1 MLRPITSRW
10 LLLMALCLA
19 LMMAGLSVHW
29 VRTDL
34 RETWA
39 RVAERDAWVLSQL
52 SQELGHNVS
61 LGDRALSAMRD
72 DWQDPALQSLAPEM
86 RQRLL
91 FNRVTGE
98 PVFAATLVLDRAG
111 RAVADSAGLAPRPVV
126 ARERDYFQVQ
136 GQADHDALY
145 ISRPFVSQ
153 IKNMPSLALSRRL
166 HDEQGRFSGVVVGL
180 VPLARWQ
187 GLLDRAGLEDD
198 LLIWLE
204 HRDGTLLAGASAP
217 GGTSLSGS
225 LNWPEQGP
233 LGSTAGGSFR
243 SDLAGDGAL
252 RLVSYL
258 QVDQAPLRLVLM
270 RSVSAVESLWWHR
283 VASTGG
289 VILALVAGC
298 LGLVLLFERELRHRQ
313 QVSQLL
319 AHAEGHLRTIVNHL
333 PSLIS
338 YWDRDLRNLF
348 ANHLHRDLFG
358 LLPEVLRGQTLS
370 DVVGPALMHRYG
382 PYIKLALA
390 GQAQTFEW
398 PLKLP
403 GGLPR
408 TLLVSL
414 APDHR
419 EGRVAGIFAQVMDIT
434 DRKLAESQVFEEK
447 ERFRVTLGS
456 IGDAVITVDVAGRVT
471 YLNPVAELM
480 TDWRLDRARGE
491 PVEAVMPIVNSMDG
505 SPVRNPVRLA
515 LELQDTV
522 GLAADTA
529 LVRRDG
535 QRFDIEDSAA
545 PIKDRH
551 GEIIGAVMVFHD
563 VSEMRSMAIRMAHL
577 AQHDALTGLP
587 NRLMLYDRAEQAITL
602 AEREQELV
610 AVMYL
615 DLDRFKT
622 VNDSLG
628 HEVGDRLLVD
638 FARRLSSAMRHADT
652 LSRQGGDE
660 FVILQTGLKDAAQA
674 GQLAR
679 KLLHLCSEPF
689 VVQGRE
695 LNVSV
700 TIGIALFPAD
710 GRNFDELAKHADAAL
725 YAAKNAGRN
734 RFHYFTRELGV
745 AAHLR
750 LQQEQ
755 ALKAAVSH
763 GEIFLEYQPKLDF
776 SADQLVGVE
785 ALARW
790 RWSGQR
796 ISPAQFIPVAEESG
810 QIIEIG
816 RHILRTACQ
825 EASRLSRLGLLH
837 APMSVNVSTRQL
849 ADPGFVT
856 EVQHVLKSTGLL
868 PALLELEV
876 TESGLMQNME
886 AMAGVLRALKALGL
900 RIAID
905 DFGTGYSSLAY
916 LATLPVDVL
925 KIDKSFVDAYQASP
939 KSMAIITAII
949 DLAHHL
955 QLEVIAEGVESR
967 EQADFLVAF
976 GCCNMQGYYF
986 SKPVSASDLQAWCEA
1001 RTALSMPAQAVP
1013 AQGVRA

>member
-19 LMMAGLSVHW
+19 LTMAGLSVHW
-29 VRTDL
+29 ARTDL
-34 RETWA
+34 RETWG
-39 RVAERDAWVLSQL
+39 RVAEHDARVLAQL
-52 SQELGHNVS
+52 SQELARHVS
-61 LGDRALSAMRD
+61 LGDRVLGAIRD
-72 DWQDPALQSLAPEM
+72 DWQDPGLQSLAPEL

-91 FNRVTGE
+91 FKRLTGE

-111 RAVADSAGLAPRPVV
+111 LAVADSAGLVPRPVM
-126 ARERDYFQVQ
+126 ATQRDYFQVQ
-136 GQADHDALY
+136 WRADRDALY
-145 ISRPFVSQ
+145 ISHPFVSQ
-153 IKNMPSLALSRRL
+153 IKKIPALAMSRRL
-166 HDEQGRFSGVVVGL
+166 QDAAGHFAGVVVGL
-180 VPLARWQ
+180 VPLAHWQ
-187 GLLDRAGLEDD
+187 GLLDGSELQGDS
-198 LLIWLE
+198 LLWLE
-204 HRDGTLLAGASAP
+204 HRDGTYLAGAVGP
-217 GGTSLSGS
+217 GGASLSGS
-225 LNWPEQGP
+225 LSWPEHGPQGP
-233 LGSTAGGSFR
+233 APAGNFR
-243 SDLAGDGAL
+243 SDLAGDGVP

-258 QVDQAPLRLVLM
+258 QVGDAPLRLVLM
-270 RSVSAVESLWWHR
+270 RRSAAVEAAWWQR

-289 VILALVAGC
+289 VTLVLVAGC

-333 PSLIS
+333 PSLVS

-358 LLPEVLRGQTLS
+358 LLPEVLRGQTLP

-390 GQAQTFEW
+390 GEAQTFEW
-398 PLKLP
+398 PVKLP
-403 GGLPR
+403 GGLLR

-414 APDHR
+414 APDLR
-419 EGRVAGIFAQVMDIT
+419 EGRVAGIFAQLMDIT
-434 DRKLAESQVFEEK
+434 DRKQAESQVFEEK
-447 ERFRVTLGS
+447 ERFRVTLSS

-480 TDWRLDRARGE
+480 TDWRLDLARGE
-491 PVEAVMPIVNSMDG
+491 PVEAVMPIVNSVDG
-505 SPVRNPVRLA
+505 SPLRNPVRLA

-587 NRLMLYDRAEQAITL
+587 NRLMLYDRAEQAILL
-602 AEREQELV
+602 AQREQEQV

-638 FARRLSSAMRHADT
+638 FARRLSSAMRHSDT

-679 KLLHLCSEPF
+679 KLLRLCSEPF

-710 GRNFDELAKHADAAL
+710 GSNFDELAKHADAAL

-755 ALKAAVSH
+755 ALKAALGH
-763 GEIFLEYQPKLDF
+763 GEIFLEYQPKVDF
-776 SADQLVGVE
+776 SADQVVGGE
-785 ALARW
+785 ALAHAVRVHADIGCGL
-790 RWSGQR
+790 RQNIRAGEIAAVAEIKLHQPLLHLRCLALGVGPVDQAMTVDGVGLALHAVRIVFEPLVRRRGDHTPRNILVGFRRAEFLCQILISRNTFARHPRIEEERPPVNLDRHVAGERQR
-796 ISPAQFIPVAEESG
+796 ILDALLADIAPRAHHVGDDVDLQRLQGAHGGVLARECGPQIRAAAGRGKPPTPALSPCRAGPPLSCRRPGRTSPAPV
-810 QIIEIG
+810 
-816 RHILRTACQ
+816 RTA
-825 EASRLSRLGLLH
+825 
-837 APMSVNVSTRQL
+837 
-849 ADPGFVT
+849 
-856 EVQHVLKSTGLL
+856 
-868 PALLELEV
+868 
-876 TESGLMQNME
+876 
-886 AMAGVLRALKALGL
+886 
-900 RIAID
+900 
-905 DFGTGYSSLAY
+905 
-916 LATLPVDVL
+916 
-925 KIDKSFVDAYQASP
+925 
-939 KSMAIITAII
+939 
-949 DLAHHL
+949 
-955 QLEVIAEGVESR
+955 
-967 EQADFLVAF
+967 
-976 GCCNMQGYYF
+976 
-986 SKPVSASDLQAWCEA
+986 
-1001 RTALSMPAQAVP
+1001 
-1013 AQGVRA
+1013 

>member
-1 MLRPITSRW
+1 MWQQAPSLESAPGLHFPTMLRPITSRW

-19 LMMAGLSVHW
+19 LTMAGLSVHW
-29 VRTDL
+29 ARTDL
-34 RETWA
+34 RETWV
-39 RVAERDAWVLSQL
+39 RVAEHDARVLSQL
-52 SQELGHNVS
+52 SQELARNVN
-61 LGDRALSAMRD
+61 LGDGVLRAMRD
-72 DWQDPALQSLAPEM
+72 DWQDPGLQRLSPEL

-91 FNRVTGE
+91 FKQVTGE
-98 PVFAATLVLDRAG
+98 PVFAATLVLDSTG
-111 RAVADSAGLAPRPVV
+111 QAVADSAGLATRPVV
-126 ARERDYFQVQ
+126 GTERDYFKMQWR
-136 GQADHDALY
+136 ADHDALY
-145 ISRPFVSQ
+145 ISHPFVSQ
-153 IKNMPSLALSRRL
+153 LKKIPSLALSRRL
-166 HDEQGRFSGVVVGL
+166 QDEQGRFAGVVVGL
-180 VPLARWQ
+180 VPLAQWQ
-187 GLLDRAGLEDD
+187 GLLDTAVLEDGSQ
-198 LLIWLE
+198 LWLE
-204 HRDGTLLAGASAP
+204 QRDGAP
-217 GGTSLSGS
+217 
-225 LNWPEQGP
+225 
-233 LGSTAGGSFR
+233 
-243 SDLAGDGAL
+243 

-258 QVDQAPLRLVLM
+258 QLDEAPLRLVLI
-270 RSVSAVESLWWHR
+270 RPVREVEAAWWRR

-289 VILALVAGC
+289 VTLVLVAGC

-319 AHAEGHLRTIVNHL
+319 SHAEGHLRTIVNHL
-333 PSLIS
+333 PSLVS

-358 LLPEVLRGQTLS
+358 LLPEVLRGQTLP

-382 PYIKLALA
+382 PYIRLALA
-390 GQAQTFEW
+390 GEAQTFEW
-398 PLKLP
+398 PVKLP
-403 GGLPR
+403 DGLLR

-414 APDHR
+414 APDLR
-419 EGRVAGIFAQVMDIT
+419 EGRVVGIFAQLMDIT
-434 DRKLAESQVFEEK
+434 DRKQAESQVFEEK
-447 ERFRVTLGS
+447 ERFRVTLSS

-480 TDWRLDRARGE
+480 TDWRLDLARGE
-491 PVEAVMPIVNSMDG
+491 PVEAVMPIVNSVDG
-505 SPVRNPVRLA
+505 SPLRNPVRLA

-587 NRLMLYDRAEQAITL
+587 NRLMLYDRAEQAILL
-602 AEREQELV
+602 AEREQEQV

-622 VNDSLG
+622 DNDSLG

-638 FARRLSSAMRHADT
+638 FARRLSSAMRHSDT

-679 KLLHLCSEPF
+679 KLLRLCSEPF

-700 TIGIALFPAD
+700 TIGIALYPAD

-755 ALKAAVSH
+755 ALKAALGH
-763 GEIFLEYQPKLDF
+763 GEIFLEYQPKVDF
-776 SADQLVGVE
+776 SGDQVVGVE

-790 RWSGQR
+790 CWSGQR
-796 ISPAQFIPVAEESG
+796 VSPAQFIPVAEESG

-816 RHILRTACQ
+816 RYILRTACE
-825 EASRLSRLGLLH
+825 EAARLSTLGLLS
-837 APMSVNVSTRQL
+837 APMAVNASIRQL
-849 ADPGFVT
+849 ADPGFVA
-856 EVQHVLKSTGLL
+856 EVQQVLEHTGLP
-868 PALLELEV
+868 PALLEIEV

-886 AMAGVLRALKALGL
+886 AMAGVLRALKSLGV

-916 LATLPVDVL
+916 LASLPVDVL

-939 KSMAIITAII
+939 KNMAIITAII

-955 QLEVIAEGVESR
+955 QLDVIAEGVESR

-986 SKPVSASDLQAWCEA
+986 SKPVSAADLQAWCEA
-1001 RTALSMPAQAVP
+1001 RASQMV
-1013 AQGVRA
+1013 

>member
-19 LMMAGLSVHW
+19 LTMAGLSVHW
-29 VRTDL
+29 ARTDL

-39 RVAERDAWVLSQL
+39 RVSEHDARALSQL
-52 SQELGHNVS
+52 GQELGRHVQ
-61 LGDRALSAMRD
+61 LGDRVLQAMRD
-72 DWQDPALQSLAPEM
+72 DWQDPGLQGLSPDL

-91 FNRVTGE
+91 FHRVIGE
-98 PVFAATLVLDRAG
+98 PVFAATLVLDPEG
-111 RAVADSAGLAPRPVV
+111 RAVADSASLAPRSMV
-126 ARERDYFQVQ
+126 ANERDYFQVQ
-136 GQADHDALY
+136 SHAAQDALY

-153 IKNMPSLALSRRL
+153 IKKIPSLALSRRL
-166 HDEQGRFSGVVVGL
+166 QDRQGRFAGVVVGL

-187 GLLDRAGLEDD
+187 ALLDRAGLEDGAV
-198 LLIWLE
+198 LWLE
-204 HRDGTLLAGASAP
+204 HRDGTLLVGAAGP
-217 GGTSLSGS
+217 GGASLSGR

-233 LGSTAGGSFR
+233 EGAAAAGSFR
-243 SDLAGDGAL
+243 SDLAGDGEP
-252 RLVSYL
+252 RWVSYL
-258 QVDQAPLRLVLM
+258 QLGEASLRLVAM
-270 RSVSAVESLWWHR
+270 RPVREVESLWWRR

-289 VILALVAGC
+289 VTLVLVAGC

-333 PSLIS
+333 PSLVS

-358 LLPEVLRGQTLS
+358 LLPEVLRGQTLP

-382 PYIKLALA
+382 PYIQLALA

-398 PLKLP
+398 PVTMP
-403 GGLPR
+403 DGLLR

-414 APDHR
+414 APDLR
-419 EGRVAGIFAQVMDIT
+419 EGWVAGIFAQLMDIT
-434 DRKLAESQVFEEK
+434 DRKQAESQVFEEK
-447 ERFRVTLGS
+447 ERFRVTLSS

-480 TDWRLDRARGE
+480 TDWRLDLARGE
-491 PVEAVMPIVNSMDG
+491 PVEAVMPIVNSVDG
-505 SPVRNPVRLA
+505 SPLRNPVRLA

-535 QRFDIEDSAA
+535 QRFDIEDSAS

-587 NRLMLYDRAEQAITL
+587 NRLMLYDRAEQAILL
-602 AEREQELV
+602 AQREQEQV

-638 FARRLSSAMRHADT
+638 FARRLSGAMRHSDT

-660 FVILQTGLKDAAQA
+660 FVILQTGLKDSAQA

-679 KLLHLCSEPF
+679 KLLRLCSEPF

-710 GRNFDELAKHADAAL
+710 GNSFDELAKHADAAL

-755 ALKAAVSH
+755 ALKAALGH
-763 GEIFLEYQPKLDF
+763 GEIFLEYQPKVDF

-790 RWSGQR
+790 SWSGQR
-796 ISPAQFIPVAEESG
+796 VSPAQFIPVAEESG
-810 QIIEIG
+810 QIVEIG
-816 RHILRTACQ
+816 RYILRTACV
-825 EASRLSRLGLLH
+825 EASRLNGLGLLG
-837 APMSVNVSTRQL
+837 APMAVNVSIRQL
-849 ADPGFVT
+849 ADPGFVA
-856 EVQHVLKSTGLL
+856 EVQEVLRSTGL
-868 PALLELEV
+868 PSALLEIEV

-886 AMAGVLRALKALGL
+886 AMAGVLHALKALGV
-900 RIAID
+900 RIAVD

-916 LATLPVDVL
+916 LASLPVDVL
-925 KIDKSFVDAYQASP
+925 KIDKSFVDVYQASP
-939 KSMAIITAII
+939 KNMAVITAII

-986 SKPVSASDLQAWCEA
+986 SKPVSASELQAWCEA
-1001 RTALSMPAQAVP
+1001 RAGLSSVAA
-1013 AQGVRA
+1013 

>member
-19 LMMAGLSVHW
+19 LTMAGLSVHW
-29 VRTDL
+29 ARTDL
-34 RETWA
+34 REAWG
-39 RVAERDAWVLSQL
+39 RVAKNDARVLSQL
-52 SQELGHNVS
+52 GQDLGRHVN
-61 LGDRALSAMRD
+61 LGDRVLRALRD
-72 DWQDPALQSLAPEM
+72 DWEDPGLQGLAPAL

-91 FNRVTGE
+91 FKRLTAGD
-98 PVFAATLVLDRAG
+98 PVFAATLILDRSG
-111 RAVADSAGLAPRPVV
+111 RAVADSAGLVPRPVT
-126 ARERDYFQVQ
+126 ATQRDYFQAQ
-136 GQADHDALY
+136 WHAGRDALY
-145 ISRPFVSQ
+145 ISHPFVSQ
-153 IKNMPSLALSRRL
+153 IKKIPSLALSRRL
-166 HDEQGRFSGVVVGL
+166 QDEEGHFAGVAVGL
-180 VPLARWQ
+180 VPLAHWQ
-187 GLLDRAGLEDD
+187 DLLDSAELGGDS
-198 LLIWLE
+198 LLWLE
-204 HRDGTLLAGASAP
+204 HRDGTYLAGAVGP

-233 LGSTAGGSFR
+233 QGPALSGSFR
-243 SDLAGDGAL
+243 SDLAGDGAP

-258 QVDQAPLRLVLM
+258 QLGDVPLRLVLM
-270 RSVSAVESLWWHR
+270 RHAGAVESAWWQR

-289 VILALVAGC
+289 VTLVLVAGC

-333 PSLIS
+333 PSLVS

-358 LLPEVLRGQTLS
+358 LLPEVLRGQTLP

-390 GQAQTFEW
+390 GEAQTFEW
-398 PLKLP
+398 PVKLS
-403 GGLPR
+403 GEGLR

-414 APDHR
+414 APDLR
-419 EGRVAGIFAQVMDIT
+419 EGRVAGIFAQLMDIS
-434 DRKLAESQVFEEK
+434 DRKQAESQVFEEK
-447 ERFRVTLGS
+447 ERFRVTLSS

-471 YLNPVAELM
+471 YLNPVAEMM
-480 TDWRLDRARGE
+480 TDWRLDLARGE
-491 PVEAVMPIVNSMDG
+491 PVEVVMPIVNSVDG
-505 SPVRNPVRLA
+505 SPLRNPVRLA

-535 QRFDIEDSAA
+535 QRFDIEDSAS

-587 NRLMLYDRAEQAITL
+587 NRLMLYDRAEQAIAL
-602 AEREQELV
+602 AQREQEQV

-638 FARRLSSAMRHADT
+638 FARRLSGAMRHSDT

-660 FVILQTGLKDAAQA
+660 FVILQTGLKDPAQA
-674 GQLAR
+674 GHLAR
-679 KLLHLCSEPF
+679 KLLRLCSEPF

-700 TIGIALFPAD
+700 TIGIALFPGD
-710 GRNFDELAKHADAAL
+710 GNNFDELAKHADAAL

-745 AAHLR
+745 AAHQR

-755 ALKAAVSH
+755 ALKAALGH
-763 GEIFLEYQPKLDF
+763 GEIFLEYQPKVDF
-776 SADQLVGVE
+776 SADQIVGVE

-796 ISPAQFIPVAEESG
+796 VSPVQFIPLAEESG
-810 QIIEIG
+810 LIIEIG
-816 RHILRTACQ
+816 RHILRTACE
-825 EASRLSRLGLLH
+825 EASRLNGLGLLA
-837 APMSVNVSTRQL
+837 APMAVNVSVRQL
-849 ADPGFVT
+849 ADPGFVS
-856 EVQHVLKSTGLL
+856 EVQQVLKSTGLP
-868 PALLELEV
+868 PALLEIEV
-876 TESGLMQNME
+876 TESGLMQDME
-886 AMAGVLRALKALGL
+886 AMSGVLRALKALGL

-925 KIDKSFVDAYQASP
+925 KIDKSFVDDYQASP
-939 KSMAIITAII
+939 KNMAIITAII

-986 SKPVSASDLQAWCEA
+986 SRPVSAPELQAWCEA
-1001 RTALSMPAQAVP
+1001 RADMVLSA
-1013 AQGVRA
+1013 

>member
-19 LMMAGLSVHW
+19 LTMAGLSVHW
-29 VRTDL
+29 GQTDL
-34 RETWA
+34 RETWV
-39 RVAERDAWVLSQL
+39 RVAERDARLLSQL
-52 SQELGHNVS
+52 SQEIDRTVNQ
-61 LGDRALSAMRD
+61 GDRLLRAMRD
-72 DWQDPALQSLAPEM
+72 DWLDPGLQGLSPEL

-91 FNRVTGE
+91 FKPLVSE
-98 PVFAATLVLDRAG
+98 PVFAATLVLDSTG
-111 RAVADSAGLAPRPVV
+111 RAMADSAGLASRPVM
-126 ARERDYFQVQ
+126 ARERDYFQIQ
-136 GQADHDALY
+136 WRADHDALF
-145 ISRPFVSQ
+145 ISHPFVSQ
-153 IKNMPSLALSRRL
+153 LKKIPSLAFSRRL
-166 HDEQGRFSGVVVGL
+166 QDPQGRFAGVVVGL

-187 GLLDRAGLEDD
+187 SLLDSAGLDGGGM
-198 LLIWLE
+198 IWLE
-204 HRDGTLLAGASAP
+204 HRDGTRLVGAGGPS
-217 GGTSLSGS
+217 GRSLSGS
-225 LNWPEQGP
+225 LSWPEQGP
-233 LGSTAGGSFR
+233 QGPSKGGSFR
-243 SDLAGDGAL
+243 SDLAGDGVP
-252 RLVSYL
+252 RLVTYL
-258 QVDQAPLRLVLM
+258 HLDDAPLRLVLM
-270 RSVSAVESLWWHR
+270 RPVSEVESQWWQR
-283 VASTGG
+283 VASTAS
-289 VILALVAGC
+289 VTLIVVVGC

-333 PSLIS
+333 PSLVS

-358 LLPEVLRGQTLS
+358 LLPEVLRGQTLP

-382 PYIKLALA
+382 PHLKLALA
-390 GQAQTFEW
+390 GEAQTFEW
-398 PLKLP
+398 PVKLP
-403 GGLPR
+403 DGVLR

-414 APDHR
+414 APDLR
-419 EGRVAGIFAQVMDIT
+419 EGRVAGIFAQLMDIT
-434 DRKLAESQVFEEK
+434 DRKHAENQVFEEK
-447 ERFRVTLGS
+447 ERFRVTLSS

-480 TDWRLDRARGE
+480 TDWRLDLARGE
-491 PVEAVMPIVNSMDG
+491 PVEAVMPIVNSVDG
-505 SPVRNPVRLA
+505 SPLRNPVRMA

-529 LVRRDG
+529 LIRRDG
-535 QRFDIEDSAA
+535 QRFDIEDSAS

-587 NRLMLYDRAEQAITL
+587 NRLMLYERAEQAILL
-602 AEREQELV
+602 AEREQEQV

-628 HEVGDRLLVD
+628 HEVGDRLLVE
-638 FARRLSSAMRHADT
+638 FARRLSSAMRHSDT

-660 FVILQTGLKDAAQA
+660 FVILQTGLKEASQA

-679 KLLHLCSEPF
+679 KLLRLCAEPF

-700 TIGIALFPAD
+700 TIGIAVFPAD
-710 GRNFDELAKHADAAL
+710 GSHFDELAKHADAAL

-755 ALKAAVSH
+755 ALKSALGH
-763 GEIFLEYQPKLDF
+763 GEIFLEYQPKVDF
-776 SADQLVGVE
+776 SSDQLVGVE

-790 RWSGQR
+790 CWSGQR
-796 ISPAQFIPVAEESG
+796 VSPAQFIPVAEESG

-816 RHILRTACQ
+816 RHILHTACE
-825 EASRLSRLGLLH
+825 EAARLNGLGLLG
-837 APMSVNVSTRQL
+837 APMAVNASIRQL
-849 ADPGFVT
+849 ADPGFVV
-856 EVQHVLKSTGLL
+856 EVQQVLQRTGLP
-868 PALLELEV
+868 PALLEIEV

-886 AMAGVLRALKALGL
+886 AMAGVLRALKSLGV

-916 LATLPVDVL
+916 LASLPVDVL
-925 KIDKSFVDAYQASP
+925 KIDKSFVDAYQDSP
-939 KSMAIITAII
+939 KNMAVITAII

-976 GCCNMQGYYF
+976 GCCKMQGYYF
-986 SKPVSASDLQAWCEA
+986 SKPVSAPELQRWCEA
-1001 RTALSMPAQAVP
+1001 RAAQPV
-1013 AQGVRA
+1013 